1 VCNSQIRYEIA
12 LSGIKWPGSD
22 GPSTEDGY
30 WARCWLPQYGAA
42 RDERSSWT
50 TIDRA
55 AGHLQAYSNRNLT
68 YDSDSLDAIAGA
80 LDPLRK
86 DSIYHTW
93 GALFRHAAVHAA
105 DTLSARPRHCSNAC
119 SVREYRRLA
128 SIRNRQSTN
137 EHHNELEP
145 DHVSGLLDF
154 QSMDY
159 PLMPQKADQHCGAR
173 HGQQI
178 EMALTW
184 YHTWNHHRRVRRRR
198 GFPSWSSLGWD
209 GPLNWY
215 RWSYGNEESPI
226 VLINVRKARLHFPQ
240 FSCYLSRF
248 DPVLQE
254 SIDSTP
260 PTLEFTARTAKL
272 DLVLDSVPLS
282 QVALEMNG
290 HYKYVFELD
299 WDATPTLL
307 DAKQLVGALLDG
319 RAGERLEGFM
329 MVLAPQGNILER
341 VGLVY
346 LPRNKNVLRLDSMRH
361 KDLRP
366 LAGYAEPEAADAFL
380 RSYPSDYGAWWQDI
394 FSDYHPI
401 VMG

>member
-1 VCNSQIRYEIA
+1 MCNSQIRYEIA

-86 DSIYHTW
+86 DAIYHIW
-93 GALFRHAAVHAA
+93 GTLFRHAAVHAA
-105 DTLSARPRHCSNAC
+105 HTFSARPRHYSNAC
-119 SVREYRRLA
+119 SVREYRMLA
-128 SIRNRQSTN
+128 SMRNRQSTN

-145 DHVSGLLDF
+145 DHVSASQDF
-154 QSMDY
+154 QSMNY
-159 PLMPQKADQHCGAR
+159 PFIPQKVDNCSVLG

-184 YHTWNHHRRVRRRR
+184 YHQRRARRRY
-198 GFPSWSSLGWD
+198 GFPSWSSLGWE
-209 GPLNWY
+209 GSLSWY

-226 VLINVRKARLHFPQ
+226 VLISVRKARLHFPE
-240 FSCYLSRF
+240 FSCDLSKF
-248 DPVLQE
+248 DPTLQGDVE
-254 SIDSTP
+254 AAP
-260 PTLEFTARTAKL
+260 PTLEFMARTAKL
-272 DLVLDSVPLS
+272 DWMPFGFRWS
-282 QVALEMNG
+282 QVALEMND
-290 HYKYVFELD
+290 HYKYVFRLD
-299 WDATPTLL
+299 WDADPASLNT
-307 DAKQLVGALLDG
+307 KELVGALLDG
-319 RAGERLEGFM
+319 RAGEKLEGFM
-329 MVLAPQGNILER
+329 MVLAPHGDVLER

-346 LPRNKNVLRLDSMRH
+346 LPRTNCNLRVDNMRRQDLMPLDGNDER
-361 KDLRP
+361 
-366 LAGYAEPEAADAFL
+366 EAADIL
-380 RSYPSDYGAWWQDI
+380 LKSYPWEGGAWWQRL
-394 FSDYHPI
+394 FGDYRPI
-401 VMG
+401 VIG